1 MQDQPTTG
9 LRLVRSLF
17 AEHGLTVPVVYV
29 HRDAGT
35 VDGMTADDL
44 RDNLAAADLLLNVGG
59 VCWLTEFD
67 LCRRRALIDMDPL
80 FTQVE
85 RFAAKIL
92 NDYHVHFSYGANIG
106 RAGCTVPTAGVCW
119 QSAVPPVV
127 PELWPHPRAV
137 PDHAP
142 FTTVANWSSYG
153 ILTVDGEEYG
163 QKDREFLRLIN
174 LPSKTR
180 QSLELAVSSIEPAVT
195 EQLRTAGWTIRFA
208 GDFSHEVVAYRD
220 YLLASRG
227 EFSAAKHAY
236 VKSRC
241 GWFSDRTV
249 CYLAAGLPAVLQ
261 DTGFSD
267 WLPTGRGV
275 LAFST
280 SEEACDCLEQVNAD
294 YAAHRR
300 AAHEIAERV
309 FDYRVVLPA
318 LLSRSGVN

>member
-1 MQDQPTTG
+1 
-9 LRLVRSLF
+9 
-17 AEHGLTVPVVYV
+17 
-29 HRDAGT
+29 
-35 VDGMTADDL
+35 
-44 RDNLAAADLLLNVGG
+44 
-59 VCWLTEFD
+59 
-67 LCRRRALIDMDPL
+67 
-80 FTQVE
+80 
-85 RFAAKIL
+85 
-92 NDYHVHFSYGANIG
+92 
-106 RAGCTVPTAGVCW
+106 
-119 QSAVPPVV
+119 
-127 PELWPHPRAV
+127 
-137 PDHAP
+137 
-142 FTTVANWSSYG
+142 
-153 ILTVDGEEYG
+153 
-163 QKDREFLRLIN
+163 
-174 LPSKTR
+174 
-180 QSLELAVSSIEPAVT
+180 
-195 EQLRTAGWTIRFA
+195 
-208 GDFSHEVVAYRD
+208 VVAYRD